1 MLVCVRC
8 VLMYVCV
15 CVCCVMIN
23 DFVCL
28 CILRYDWCLCVFVCL
43 LTSLSCRGWIGW
55 LCRTAL
61 VNFQT
66 TCLLPQLPSP
76 NSNTSSSNSNNWS
89 SNAQTYE
96 HANILSHSSHLTHT
110 SNWNTPSSN
119 IWTFIH
125 STSRPHVFSPSSHL
139 PAPLSHTHTSNSNT
153 SSSNTQTFQFPTH
166 HMSPRLLHRLKHVR
180 LLMLL

>member
-1 MLVCVRC
+1 MCVRVCAYLCIWPYDWCLCVFGVCVYEYQL
-8 VLMYVCV
+8 LMYVCV

-66 TCLLPQLPSP
+66 TCLLPQFPYHTLTS
-76 NSNTSSSNSNNWS
+76 NSNT
-89 SNAQTYE
+89 QTSE
-96 HANILSHSSHLTHT
+96 DLNI
-110 SNWNTPSSN
+110 
-119 IWTFIH
+119 F
-125 STSRPHVFSPSSHL
+125 TSRPHAFSPSSHL
-139 PAPLSHTHTSNSNT
+139 PSHTQSQIQTLRLKTLKHLKI
-153 SSSNTQTFQFPTH
+153 QTF
-166 HMSPRLLHRLKHVR
+166 
-180 LLMLL
+180 